1 MIWLSIAAGGAL
13 GAIARYGLSMFLTQR
28 WPITYPIATL
38 SINVIGSFFIGVAY
52 VWLVQQEW
60 GGAALKHL
68 LVVGFLGAFT
78 TFSTFSLETLL
89 LLQQERWLAAMSY
102 VSASV
107 LVCIAGTAL
116 GIWISKSL
124 V

>member
-1 MIWLSIAAGGAL
+1 MIWFVIAIGGAL
-13 GAIARYGLSMFLTQR
+13 GAMARFGVSIFVTHR
-28 WPITYPIATL
+28 WPAAYPIATL
-38 SINVIGSFFIGVAY
+38 SINVVGSFLIGVAY
-52 VWLVQQEW
+52 VWLVQQAW
-60 GGAALKHL
+60 GGALLKH
-68 LVVGFLGAFT
+68 VMVIGFLGAFT

-89 LLQQERWLAAMSY
+89 LLQQERWVAAISY

-107 LVCIAGTAL
+107 LGCIAGAAL

>member
-1 MIWLSIAAGGAL
+1 MIWLSIAFGGAL
-13 GAIARYGLSMFLTQR
+13 GAMARYGLSVFVTHR
-28 WPITYPIATL
+28 WPVAYPIATL
-38 SINVIGSFFIGVAY
+38 SINVLGSFCIGVAY

-60 GGAALKHL
+60 GNALLKYV

-89 LLQQERWLAAMSY
+89 LVQQERWLAAISY

-107 LVCIAGTAL
+107 LGCIAGAAL

>member
-1 MIWLSIAAGGAL
+1 MIWLSIAIGGAL
-13 GAIARYGLSMFLTQR
+13 GAMARFGLSQFVTQR
-28 WPITYPIATL
+28 WPISYPIATL
-38 SINVIGSFFIGVAY
+38 SINMIGSFCIGMAY
-52 VWLVQQEW
+52 VLLAQQEW

-68 LVVGFLGAFT
+68 LVIGFLGAFT

-107 LVCIAGTAL
+107 LVCIASAAL